1 VGSQR
6 FHIRGVFVPLF
17 HEKRENKLEKKKK
30 LEKEFEHERN
40 DKRKNK

>member
-17 HEKRENKLEKKKK
+17 HEKRENKLEKKEVGKGI
-30 LEKEFEHERN
+30 
-40 DKRKNK
+40 